1 VAASAGAD
9 RISVYGRCVLR
20 AASVVGFAMLAGVA
34 PANAE
39 PPSVTISASATAGA
53 APLTVTFEA
62 RGNAA
67 SYRWQLGNGQ
77 MVEGP
82 TASATYGPGLW
93 TVTVTATA
101 ADGATAQASV
111 TVRSVA
117 VTLLPPA
124 ESRYGR
130 RVAFRGR
137 VVPALAAEPVAL
149 YVGGREVAAALADAD
164 GTFVLPLPR
173 VRTPGPYEARTPV
186 AASAPVTLM
195 LHPVLRATFVGAR
208 AVGGRLA
215 LTARVWPAEAG
226 TMSIRLYRDRRLL
239 RVARAGAAAR
249 VGVATD
255 RVAGYRAVVRVEPA
269 EGWLGAVRVARAD
282 VLCARHAPGSR
293 DAQGDGLVF
302 QYFGGAGY
310 QFQPLLSF
318 AALNNQV
325 LQRRCGAVR
334 RLASALLSRAVR
346 SGGAAYWEYEFS
358 FQGGPVPWRSG
369 FAQAVGA
376 QALARAGVML
386 RDPAL
391 SAAAAASFRGL
402 RRTLLM
408 GLAGGYWVREY
419 GFTHQVILN
428 AQLQSILS
436 LQSYATV
443 AENAPARRLAD
454 ELALATR
461 RLLPHFDLGCWAR
474 YQLGGAAASLHYQIY
489 HVELLRRLAA
499 TRPEPV
505 WRRTYLRWRRCLPP
519 TRHR

>member
-1 VAASAGAD
+1 MAASAGAD

-226 TMSIRLYRDRRLL
+226 TMSIRLYRDRRLV

-302 QYFGGAGY
+302 Q
-310 QFQPLLSF
+310 
-318 AALNNQV
+318 V
-325 LQRRCGAVR
+325 
-334 RLASALLSRAVR
+334 
-346 SGGAAYWEYEFS
+346 
-358 FQGGPVPWRSG
+358 
-369 FAQAVGA
+369 
-376 QALARAGVML
+376 
-386 RDPAL
+386 
-391 SAAAAASFRGL
+391 
-402 RRTLLM
+402 
-408 GLAGGYWVREY
+408 
-419 GFTHQVILN
+419 
-428 AQLQSILS
+428 
-436 LQSYATV
+436 
-443 AENAPARRLAD
+443 
-454 ELALATR
+454 
-461 RLLPHFDLGCWAR
+461 
-474 YQLGGAAASLHYQIY
+474 
-489 HVELLRRLAA
+489 
-499 TRPEPV
+499 
-505 WRRTYLRWRRCLPP
+505 LRWRRLSVPAVAELRGAQQPGVAAAVRSRAGSRPRCSRAPSQAAAPP
-519 TRHR
+519 TGSTRSPSRAGPCPGGRGSRRPSVRRRSLAPAPCSATPRPPPPRRLPSEGSAGRC